1 MILTVFDGMGESW
14 RNFWGNLDYVAFWGW
29 ILLVLGVI
37 FLFLLIFF
45 TEFKRPERDSVKFTS
60 IIIIIAA
67 ALMGIGLHMIL
78 TAGGLW

>member
-1 MILTVFDGMGESW
+1 MILTVFDGLADNW
-14 RNFWGNLDYVAFWGW
+14 KNFWSTLDYVAFWGW

-60 IIIIIAA
+60 IVIIIAA
-67 ALMGIGLHMIL
+67 ALMGIGLHMVL